1 MNLGFGVVNDFTRR
15 FLVMMHWIVG
25 SSLQRRFLIVALAV
39 AMMVFGLTRLNSF
52 PVDVLPEFTPPY
64 VEVQTEALGLSAEE
78 VEQLIT
84 VPLEADLLNG
94 VAWLDTISS
103 ESIPGLSTIT
113 LTFEP
118 GTDFLRARQVVQE
131 KLTQAHAL
139 PNVSKAPAMVEPLS
153 STSRFMMV
161 GLSSEELSLIEMSV
175 IARWTM
181 RPRLTG
187 VQGVANVAIW
197 GQRKRQLQVQVEP
210 ERLQAEGVTLSQII
224 ETAGDALWISPL
236 SFLNASLPGTGGFID
251 TPNQRLGI
259 RHVLPIE
266 SSNELAKVPLAGGEG
281 EVRLLGDVTE
291 VIENHQPLI
300 GDAFIDG
307 EPSLMLVIE
316 KFPWAN
322 TLQVTRNVEE
332 ALDALRPG
340 LSGIEID
347 TKIFRPASFIETSVN
362 NFAHTLIIV
371 GILVLLALF
380 ILLLNWRTTLISVLV
395 IPISV
400 MAAVLVLY
408 SRGITINTMII
419 AGIAIALVAV
429 IDDAIVSIQSMAR
442 RLRQQRDED
451 KDKSMARII
460 IEASLEVRNPMIFAT
475 LIGIMAL
482 LPIFFIEGV
491 LGSLLQPVAFAYVLA
506 VLASMVVALTVTP
519 ALGFIFL
526 TKTSREGDEFVEK
539 SNAGPKPALLQGIQA
554 IYNPIL
560 SGFVRAPVVAYLI
573 TAIVLAVGVLGLY
586 TLWQPSFIPSFQQK
600 QFLVDWESAP
610 GTSHPEMGRI
620 VNQAAGE
627 LRSIEGVRN
636 VNAHIGRAVLS
647 DEVVNVNSS
656 QLWVSLKQNAN
667 YQETMAE
674 VREVVEGYP
683 GLSHSVL
690 TYPEKRVNDISE
702 EVESDIVVRVY
713 GYDLDILRE
722 EAEKLTEAFTDV
734 AGVTDSQVENTVT
747 EPIIEVEVD
756 LAKAEGHGL
765 KPGDVRRTAA
775 VLLSGLEVGSL
786 FENQKVFDVVVW
798 STPETRQSVTDV
810 RDLLMETATGEYVT
824 LEEVANVNVV
834 SAPNVIKHEGVLRY
848 LDIGTNVADRNL
860 NDVASEMKALI
871 LESQFPLEYYAE
883 LLGGR
888 IDQNAAQWR
897 LWVFTGIAILG
908 ILLLLQAAFSS
919 WSLAILA
926 FVSLPAALV
935 GGVITASLTGGL
947 ITLGSLVGFM
957 ALLGLTARHAILMI
971 SRLQKSQKAGES
983 VDRDLVLESARENFI
998 PIFLTAIITAL
1009 FLAPFVYFGGIP
1021 GHEILQPMAVVVLGG
1036 LVTST
1041 LMSLLVIPAL
1051 YMHFGANS
1059 KPDIWSPQY
1068 G

>member
-1 MNLGFGVVNDFTRR
+1 
-15 FLVMMHWIVG
+15 MMHWIVG
-25 SSLQRRFLIVALAV
+25 SSLQRRFLIIALAV
-39 AMMVFGLTRLNSF
+39 AMMAFGLTRLNSF

-94 VAWLDTISS
+94 VAWLDTITS

-131 KLTQAHAL
+131 KLTQAHGAL
-139 PNVSKAPAMVEPLS
+139 PNVSKPSAMVEPLS

-187 VQGVANVAIW
+187 VPGVANVAIW

-210 ERLQAEGVTLSQII
+210 ERLQEEGIALGQII
-224 ETAGDALWISPL
+224 KTAGDALWVSPL

-251 TPNQRLGI
+251 TPNQRLTI
-259 RHVLPIE
+259 RHVLPIA
-266 SSNELAKVPLAGGEG
+266 SSNELAKVPIELGEG
-281 EVRLLGDVTE
+281 QAKLLGEVTE
-291 VIENHQPLI
+291 VVENHQPLI
-300 GDAFIDG
+300 GDALIGG

-322 TLQVTRNVEE
+322 TLQVTRDVEE

-340 LSGIEID
+340 LSGIEIN
-347 TKIFRPASFIETSVN
+347 TEIFRPATFIEASISN
-362 NFAHTLIIV
+362 LSNTLMIA
-371 GILVLLALF
+371 GILVLLALL
-380 ILLLNWRTTLISVLV
+380 ILLFNWRITLISILV
-395 IPISV
+395 IPTSL

-408 SRGITINTMII
+408 MRGVTINTMII

-429 IDDAIVSIQSMAR
+429 IDDAIVSTQNMAR
-442 RLRQQRDED
+442 RLRERREED
-451 KDKSMARII
+451 KDKSIARII
-460 IEASLEVRNPMIFAT
+460 IEASLEVRNPIIFAT

-491 LGSLLQPVAFAYVLA
+491 LGALLQPVAFSYVLA
-506 VLASMVVALTVTP
+506 VLASMVIALTLTP
-519 ALGFIFL
+519 ALGLIFL
-526 TKTSREGDEFVEK
+526 TKTSREGDELVEK
-539 SNAGPKPALLQGIQA
+539 SVAGPRPVLLQGIQA

-560 SGFVRAPVVAYLI
+560 SGFVRVPVVAYLL
-573 TAIVLAVGVLGLY
+573 TVIVFAVGVLGLF
-586 TLWQPSFIPSFQQK
+586 TLWQPSFIPSFQQR

-610 GTSHPEMGRI
+610 GTSHPEMSRI
-620 VNQAAGE
+620 ANQAAKE
-627 LRSIEGVRN
+627 LYFIEGVRN

-656 QLWVSLKQNAN
+656 QLWVSLEPDAN
-667 YQETMAE
+667 YETTMEE

-683 GLSHSVL
+683 GLSRNVL
-690 TYPEKRVNDISE
+690 TYPEKRVNDVSE
-702 EVESDIVVRVY
+702 KVESDIVVRVY
-713 GYDLDILRE
+713 GQDLEILRK
-722 EAEKLTEAFTDV
+722 EAEKLSETFASV
-734 AGVTDSQVENTVT
+734 AGVTDSQVENIVT
-747 EPIIEVEVD
+747 EPIIQVEVD
-756 LAKAEGHGL
+756 LAAAEGHGL
-765 KPGDVRRTAA
+765 KPGDVRRAAA
-775 VLLSGLEVGSL
+775 VLLSGIEVGNL
-786 FENQKVFDVVVW
+786 YEHQKVFDVVVW
-798 STPETRQSVTDV
+798 STPETRQSVTNV
-810 RDLLMETATGEYVT
+810 RDLLIETPAGEHIP
-824 LEEVANVNVV
+824 LAEVASVNIVP
-834 SAPNVIKHEGVLRY
+834 APSVIRHEGVLRY

-860 NDVASEMKALI
+860 NDVADEMKALI
-871 LESQFPLEYYAE
+871 LESQFPLEYHAE

-888 IDQNAAQWR
+888 IEQNAAQWR
-897 LWVFTGIAILG
+897 LWTFTGIAILG

-919 WSLAILA
+919 WSLGILA
-926 FVSLPAALV
+926 FISLPAALV
-935 GGVITASLTGGL
+935 GGVVTASLTGGL
-947 ITLGSLVGFM
+947 ITLGSLVGFV

-971 SRLQKSQKAGES
+971 NRLQQSQKAGES
-983 VDRDLVLESARENFI
+983 VDRDLVVQGARENFI
-998 PIFLTAIITAL
+998 PIFLTAIITAV
-1009 FLAPFVYFGGIP
+1009 FLAPFVYFGAIP
-1021 GHEILQPMAVVVLGG
+1021 GHEILQPMAIVVLGG

-1041 LMSLLVIPAL
+1041 FMSLLIIPAL

-1059 KPDIWSPQY
+1059 KPDIWDPQY